1 MIEKIKGMRSNK
13 DVLDTIIVGG
23 ATLFGSVFS
32 YLLQFV
38 LGRKLSVGDYGTF
51 NALLSLS
58 SMVGVFGAVF
68 GTALIKINAEIFAKK
83 DNDSLRSLF
92 ISSVKFSLAVGL
104 FSFLIIFSLR
114 EFISNYLNVGDSFLI
129 TLFGLSVGLGFLI
142 VIPNSYLQGTQ
153 EFKKYSL
160 FHIFSLFLRFLIPTI
175 FVFMGFGLRGVYSAA
190 PISSITAFLFGLFI
204 LGLNLKNLK
213 KVDVSDS
220 FKKIFSFGST
230 VILVNF
236 SMMALNNI
244 DLIMVK
250 RFFSPTDAG
259 YYAGTM
265 TLGKILLFGAGAVS
279 VVMFPKITALHAG
292 GKSFMKSLKRLLMLL
307 ILVLVVGVI
316 CYQIF
321 PEIITNLFFGKAF
334 ENSVKYLPLFSVF
347 VALYVL
353 INFLVMFF
361 LAIDKKKVGFLLL
374 PGVLIQYIALNL
386 FHGSLWEIIN
396 VNIGVSVFTL
406 ILLSVFFYFSVP
418 DTVKKQDFKVSG
430 EILDVLPD

>member
-68 GTALIKINAEIFAKK
+68 GTALIKVNAEIFAKK

-104 FSFLIIFSLR
+104 LSFLIIFSLR

-129 TLFGLSVGLGFLI
+129 ILFGISIGMGFLI

-374 PGVLIQYIALNL
+374 PGIVIQYIGLNF
-386 FHGSLWEIIN
+386 FHGSLWEVIN
-396 VNIGVSVFTL
+396 VNIGVSVL
-406 ILLSVFFYFSVP
+406 ILIILSVYFYFTVP
-418 DTVKKQDFKVSG
+418 KKMENPIETPGSALG
-430 EILDVLPD
+430 